1 MITINDLQR
10 MALELNAVNKA
21 LEKVSHYKVNQKIY
35 ELMKTIDNGGI
46 VYHARLDAL
55 LLNGKPVFI
64 DNDMEDGIATYQRK
78 ESEDNKPINF
88 YNANIM
94 TVRPR
99 PIEPIAF
106 IDVI

>member
-1 MITINDLQR
+1 MS
-10 MALELNAVNKA
+10 LELDAVNKA

-35 ELMKTIDNGGI
+35 ELMKTIDIGGI

-64 DNDMEDGIATYQRK
+64 DNDLEDGIATYQRK
-78 ESEDNKPINF
+78 ESKPNKVINI
-88 YNANIM
+88 YSANKIL
-94 TVRPR
+94 VRPR
-99 PIEPIAF
+99 RIEPIAF